1 MDYLIEQNMG
11 LVVSVVN
18 SFNPAGQEEKEQY
31 IQAGRIG
38 LWKALQKHDPSKSAL
53 STYAWNPIRW

>member
-1 MDYLIEQNMG
+1 MEDKIEANMG

-18 SFNPAGQEEKEQY
+18 SFNPKSDEERDEY

-38 LWKALQKHDPSKSAL
+38 LWKALQKYDPNRGCKFRS
-53 STYAWNPIRW
+53 